1 MKAIVYESNTGFT
14 MKYAKLLE
22 EKTGLPT
29 YLLENSYDDLEKGT
43 EIFFM
48 GWVCAGKIEG
58 YKKAAKKYNII
69 GAAAVGASAPE
80 EKIVPQLKKSNNVKA
95 PLFYLQGGVNPAKL
109 TKIKRAILC
118 KVADT
123 VERTGE
129 SDQNTLNMIEALRY
143 GGDFTN
149 EKNLN
154 EILEWMKNV

>member
-22 EKTGLPT
+22 EKTGIKS
-29 YLLENSYDDLEKGT
+29 YLLENSLDELEKGT

-48 GWVCAGKIEG
+48 GWVCAGKISG
-58 YKKAAKKYNII
+58 YKKASKRYNII
-69 GAAAVGASAPE
+69 GAAAVGVSAPE
-80 EKIVPQLKKSNNVKA
+80 EKIVPQLKAGNKVTV
-95 PLFYLQGGVNPAKL
+95 PLFYLQGGVNPEKL

-123 VERTGE
+123 VEKTGE
-129 SDQNTLNMIEALRY
+129 SDKNTLDMIDALRY
-143 GGDFTN
+143 GGDFVN
-149 EKNLN
+149 ENNLN